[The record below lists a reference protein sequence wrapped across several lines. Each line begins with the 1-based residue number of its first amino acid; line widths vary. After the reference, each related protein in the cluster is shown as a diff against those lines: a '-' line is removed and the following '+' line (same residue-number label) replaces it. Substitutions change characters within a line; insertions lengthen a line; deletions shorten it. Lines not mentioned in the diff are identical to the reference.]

1 MGKKNAK
8 KASNTGLPELMKQI
22 SDMQD
27 LSLKADDLIDAIL
40 YLDNEG
46 ACEGARFAMLEIVQ
60 EYVKA
65 INSGLDIVNL
75 PKVTP

>member
-8 KASNTGLPELMKQI
+8 KANNTGLPELMKQI

-46 ACEGARFAMLEIVQ
+46 ACEGARFAMLEIVH
-60 EYVKA
+60 EHVKA